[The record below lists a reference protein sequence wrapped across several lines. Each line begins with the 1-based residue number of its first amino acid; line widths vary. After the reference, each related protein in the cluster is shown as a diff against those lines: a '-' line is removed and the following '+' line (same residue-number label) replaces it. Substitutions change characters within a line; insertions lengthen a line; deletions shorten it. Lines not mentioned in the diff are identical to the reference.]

1 MAAMKTPKGKE
12 TVPWGSDA
20 RMEVLLAL
28 EARAP
33 KFGLLLF
40 E

>member
-1 MAAMKTPKGKE
+1 MAAMKSPKGKE

-28 EARAP
+28 EAQAP
-33 KFGLLLF
+33 KFGLLLI
-40 E
+40 